1 LAISSS
7 TKSNLQQTQG
17 GELKEGKR
25 SLWLGKGFGYGSSS
39 TALLSSS
46 ITLLLSSVMSGLGKN
61 TYPAG
66 FVYENLRGES
76 RLNYDGQLLE
86 LESKLGG
93 GGMLFVF

>member
-1 LAISSS
+1 
-7 TKSNLQQTQG
+7 
-17 GELKEGKR
+17 
-25 SLWLGKGFGYGSSS
+25 
-39 TALLSSS
+39 
-46 ITLLLSSVMSGLGKN
+46 MSGLGKN